1 VTNPKLSTSPNQPND
16 KILDEDGNPIS
27 FDSILNMFQYRITCL
42 ATALNMIQISEHQAI
57 TAHSLKMYDRAK
69 ANNYILNEELKEDK
83 KEYTFS
89 IPVDDVNTARAFYN
103 HQINIATIS
112 HASYIMRRNL
122 IVSLVSEVDNLITAL
137 IKLGFSIHPNILDSS
152 DRKFTLSELSSFS
165 TMNDAREHLIEKEI
179 ETVLR
184 DSHAKQFDYI
194 QKKFSLKEL
203 HKIPGWDSFVEIT
216 ERRNVF
222 VHCDGKIS
230 RQYLAVCQQNKI
242 LLPEDYKLGV
252 QLDVDASYFAASYK
266 NILKVGVILTH
277 KMWRQFKTDE
287 HSAAD
292 ELLNNLC
299 LQLISIEDY
308 DLAIELLNYNETN
321 FFTKKTNQR
330 MRMVSIINKAQA
342 YKWKKDKSRMNQT
355 LSKLDFSAVNDD
367 FKLAEL
373 VLKDDFEE
381 AAKIVEKIGSKS
393 EYVNEEAYKE
403 WPIFKELRKS
413 EKFADA
419 FEVVFNKK
427 FNLTVEENTAIS
439 ELSLDISKSD
449 GSNSVEDSEEVI
461 ANENN

>member
-1 VTNPKLSTSPNQPND
+1 MTNSKLSTSPNLAND
-16 KILDEDGNPIS
+16 KISNEDEDPIN
-27 FDSILNMFQYRITCL
+27 FDSILNVFQYRITCL
-42 ATALNMIQISEHQAI
+42 ATALSMIQISEHQAI
-57 TAHSLKMYDRAK
+57 TAHSLKMYNRAK
-69 ANNYILNEELKEDK
+69 ANNYILNEEVKEDK

-152 DRKFTLSELSSFS
+152 DRKFTLSELSNFS
-165 TMNDAREHLIEKEI
+165 TISDAREHLIEKEI

-194 QKKFSLKEL
+194 QKKFNLKEL
-203 HKIPGWDSFVEIT
+203 HKIPGWNSFVEIT

-230 RQYLAVCQQNKI
+230 RQYLSVCQQNKI
-242 LLPEDYKLGV
+242 PLPEDCKLGV
-252 QLDVDASYFAASYK
+252 QLDVDAIYFADSYK

-277 KMWRQFKTDE
+277 KMWRQFKPDE
-287 HSAAD
+287 YLAAD

-299 LQLISIEDY
+299 LQLITIEDY
-308 DLAIELLNYNETN
+308 DLAIELLNYNEIN

-330 MRMVSIINKAQA
+330 MRMISIINKAQA
-342 YKWKKDKSRMNQT
+342 YKWKGDKSRMNQT
-355 LSKLDFSAVNDD
+355 LSKLDFSAISDE

-373 VLKDDFEE
+373 VLKDDFDE
-381 AAKIVEKIGSKS
+381 AAKIVGKIGSKS
-393 EYVNEEAYKE
+393 EYTTEEAYKE
-403 WPIFKELRKS
+403 WPIFKEFKKT
-413 EKFADA
+413 EKFADI
-419 FEVVFNKK
+419 FETVFDKK
-427 FNLTVEENTAIS
+427 FNLIPEENVDMP
-439 ELSLDISKSD
+439 ELNLDISKS
-449 GSNSVEDSEEVI
+449 EEI
-461 ANENN
+461 IINENN